1 VRVRWRLLRTKE
13 ERNVLRGSVAV
24 GCCCWCPEE
33 EEEED
38 GGLGSFIASLT
49 SAPLDDEN
57 VSRLVSMRIDL

>member
-1 VRVRWRLLRTKE
+1 MRTKE

-33 EEEED
+33 EEG
-38 GGLGSFIASLT
+38 GGLGSLIASLT